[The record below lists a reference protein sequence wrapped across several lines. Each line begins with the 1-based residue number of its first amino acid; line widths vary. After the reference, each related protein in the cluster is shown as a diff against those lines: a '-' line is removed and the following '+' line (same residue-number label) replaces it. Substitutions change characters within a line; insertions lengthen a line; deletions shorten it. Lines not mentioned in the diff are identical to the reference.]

1 MSRQL
6 DKIFKLQFL
15 EFVFPLSIGLSVSIY
30 YFWYKDFGNVSYLY
44 FYGILILSIGMFQNV
59 FGNIDRALRSGTTR
73 RTFLK
78 SSLINLFIV
87 LIVLTGTN
95 TVGSLL
101 LKDVRSGI
109 FTWVETYDL
118 FIRPILYFMSL
129 MTISALISVVLS
141 IIYRYKIEGL
151 IVLSAITGLILLSI
165 KLVDSKLPIIGNFV
179 IGNFTTGS
187 PIKIIILNLIVSG
200 IIFIFLRK
208 RFLSIDSK

>member
-1 MSRQL
+1 M
-6 DKIFKLQFL
+6 
-15 EFVFPLSIGLSVSIY
+15 
-30 YFWYKDFGNVSYLY
+30 
-44 FYGILILSIGMFQNV
+44 
-59 FGNIDRALRSGTTR
+59 
-73 RTFLK
+73 
-78 SSLINLFIV
+78 

-165 KLVDSKLPIIGNFV
+165 KLADSKLPMIGNF
-179 IGNFTTGS
+179 IIRNFTKGS

-200 IIFIFLRK
+200 IIFMLLRK
-208 RFLSIDSK
+208 RFLSMDSK

>member
-1 MSRQL
+1 MNRQL
-6 DKIFKLQFL
+6 DKIFKLQLLYFS
-15 EFVFPLSIGLSVSIY
+15 FPLVIAFPIIIY

-165 KLVDSKLPIIGNFV
+165 KLVDSKLPMIGNF
-179 IGNFTTGS
+179 IIRNFTKGS

-200 IIFIFLRK
+200 IIFMLLRK
-208 RFLSIDSK
+208 RFLIIDSK

>member
-6 DKIFKLQFL
+6 DKIFKLQLLYFS
-15 EFVFPLSIGLSVSIY
+15 FPLVIAFPIIIY

-44 FYGILILSIGMFQNV
+44 FYGILILSIGMFQNI

-118 FIRPILYFMSL
+118 FMRPILYFMSL

-141 IIYRYKIEGL
+141 IIYRFKIEGL

-165 KLVDSKLPIIGNFV
+165 KLADSKLPMIGNFV

-200 IIFIFLRK
+200 IIFIFSRK

>member
-6 DKIFKLQFL
+6 DKIFKLQLLYFS
-15 EFVFPLSIGLSVSIY
+15 FPLVIAFPIIIY

-165 KLVDSKLPIIGNFV
+165 KLVDSKLPMIGNF
-179 IGNFTTGS
+179 IIRNFTKGS

-200 IIFIFLRK
+200 IIFMLLRK
-208 RFLSIDSK
+208 RFLSMDSK

>member
-1 MSRQL
+1 MNRQL

-15 EFVFPLSIGLSVSIY
+15 EFVFPLSIGLSVSTA
-30 YFWYKDFGNVSYLY
+30 YFFYRDFRNISLVY
-44 FYGILILSIGMFQNV
+44 FYEVLILSLGIYQQI

-73 RTFLK
+73 KTFLK
-78 SSLINLFIV
+78 SSAINLFIV
-87 LIVLTGTN
+87 LLVLAVMN
-95 TVGSLL
+95 TIGSVL

-118 FIRPILYFMSL
+118 FMRPILYFMSL

-165 KLVDSKLPIIGNFV
+165 KLADSKLPMIGNFV

-208 RFLSIDSK
+208 RFLIIDSK

>member
-6 DKIFKLQFL
+6 DKIFKLQLLYFS
-15 EFVFPLSIGLSVSIY
+15 FPLVIAFPIIIY

-44 FYGILILSIGMFQNV
+44 FYGILILSIGMFQNI

-118 FIRPILYFMSL
+118 FIRPILYFMTL

-141 IIYRYKIEGL
+141 IIYRFKIEGL

-165 KLVDSKLPIIGNFV
+165 KLADSKLPMIGNFV

-200 IIFIFLRK
+200 IIFIFSRK

>member
-1 MSRQL
+1 MNRQL
-6 DKIFKLQFL
+6 DKIFKLQLLYFS
-15 EFVFPLSIGLSVSIY
+15 FPLVIAFPIIIY

-165 KLVDSKLPIIGNFV
+165 KLVDSKLPMIGNF
-179 IGNFTTGS
+179 IIRNFTKGS

-200 IIFIFLRK
+200 IIFMLLRK
-208 RFLSIDSK
+208 RFLSMDSK